1 MADHMVKVTFTI
13 DPMTAVSL
21 QELAAE
27 WGVPKSEA
35 IRRAVRQAKE
45 RQLLQAKIRTPLEVL
60 EHLDRHPILSA
71 AERKTRLGLARR
83 MRKDWNRR
91 GTN

>member
-1 MADHMVKVTFTI
+1 MANNMVKVTFTI
-13 DPMTAVSL
+13 DPITAASL

-71 AERKTRLGLARR
+71 AERKTRLVSARR
-83 MRKDWNRR
+83 LRKDWNRR